1 MRRVWTPFL
10 VIIEGGVSLYAS
22 WCFCLSSLKAWFDL
36 TLPAVFACFLILEGG
51 ISLNSSCLDVASMRR
66 SCLLA
71 TSQSLPVEAMM
82 TFCMLGTGDGLLA
95 AAELQ

>member
-1 MRRVWTPFL
+1 MD
-10 VIIEGGVSLYAS
+10 
-22 WCFCLSSLKAWFDL
+22 LSKAFDTVDHSIRL
-36 TLPAVFACFLILEGG
+36 AKLSYFLILEGG